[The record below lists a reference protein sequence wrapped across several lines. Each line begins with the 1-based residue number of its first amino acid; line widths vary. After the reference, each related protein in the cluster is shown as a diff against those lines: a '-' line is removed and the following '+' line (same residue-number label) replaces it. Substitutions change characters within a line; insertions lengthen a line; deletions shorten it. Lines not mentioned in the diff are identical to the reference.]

1 MTTLLLL
8 RRISIM
14 DNINPTIING
24 IEIDTD
30 KAQKML
36 TKLIMR
42 EKKNIKTKQYN
53 DGEMVKMIKKMIE
66 EEVQCY

>member
-1 MTTLLLL
+1 
-8 RRISIM
+8 M
-14 DNINPTIING
+14 DNNNPTIING
-24 IEIDTD
+24 IEIDTE

>member
-1 MTTLLLL
+1 
-8 RRISIM
+8 M
-14 DNINPTIING
+14 DNTNPIIING
-24 IEIDTD
+24 IEIDTE

-53 DGEMVKMIKKMIE
+53 DSEMVKMIKKMIE

>member
-1 MTTLLLL
+1 
-8 RRISIM
+8 M
-14 DNINPTIING
+14 DNNPTLING
-24 IEIDTD
+24 IEVDSE

-36 TKLIMR
+36 TKLIMK

-53 DGEMVKMIKKMIE
+53 DSEMVKMIKKMIE

>member
-1 MTTLLLL
+1 
-8 RRISIM
+8 M
-14 DNINPTIING
+14 DDANPTIINS
-24 IEIDTD
+24 IEIDTE

>member
-1 MTTLLLL
+1 
-8 RRISIM
+8 M
-14 DNINPTIING
+14 DNSNQQLSMVLKLIPKGT
-24 IEIDTD
+24 
-30 KAQKML
+30 KML

>member
-1 MTTLLLL
+1 
-8 RRISIM
+8 
-14 DNINPTIING
+14 
-24 IEIDTD
+24 
-30 KAQKML
+30 ML

>member
-1 MTTLLLL
+1 
-8 RRISIM
+8 M

>member
-1 MTTLLLL
+1 
-8 RRISIM
+8 M
-14 DNINPTIING
+14 DSTNPTIING
-24 IEIDTD
+24 IEIDTE

-42 EKKNIKTKQYN
+42 EKKNIKSKQYN

>member
-1 MTTLLLL
+1 MGNT
-8 RRISIM
+8 
-14 DNINPTIING
+14 NPTIING
-24 IEIDTD
+24 IEIATE